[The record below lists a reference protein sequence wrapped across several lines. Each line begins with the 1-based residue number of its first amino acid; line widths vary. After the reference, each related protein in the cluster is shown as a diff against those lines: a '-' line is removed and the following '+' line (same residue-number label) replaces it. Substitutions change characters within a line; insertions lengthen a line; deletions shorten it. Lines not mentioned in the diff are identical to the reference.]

1 MTREKTGLTIEQIV
15 RALRAKAG
23 NVTEAAKALGV
34 ARQHLHRR
42 INDSPTLQQVLQDS
56 REELVDIAE
65 LALRREV
72 IAGNMTAIIWTLKA
86 SPAAKARGWSERQE
100 ITGKDGGSLRIA
112 IEYVDA
118 EIDAATPARGPADG
132 N

>member
-1 MTREKTGLTIEQIV
+1 MTREKAGLTVEQIAV
-15 RALRAKAG
+15 ALRAKMG
-23 NVTEAAKALGV
+23 NVTEAAKALGI

-72 IAGNMTAIIWTLKA
+72 VNGNMTAIIWTLKA
-86 SPAAKARGWSERQE
+86 SPAAKARGWGERQE
-100 ITGKDGGSLRIA
+100 ITGKDGESLRI
-112 IEYVDA
+112 VMSWGD
-118 EIDAATPARGPADG
+118 DNDS
-132 N
+132 